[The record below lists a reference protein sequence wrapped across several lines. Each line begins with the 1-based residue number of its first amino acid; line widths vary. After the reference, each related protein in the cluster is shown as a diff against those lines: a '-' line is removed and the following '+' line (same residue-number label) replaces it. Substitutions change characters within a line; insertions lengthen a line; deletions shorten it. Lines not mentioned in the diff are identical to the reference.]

1 MSPDETKP
9 NDASDGRPHVDPP
22 VRGQLLLVDDEE
34 EILGALRRQFRRRYD
49 VHTAASAGEGLEI
62 LYRHPIHV
70 IISDQRMPGMTGDA
84 FYSKVRSDYPDAI
97 RLLLTG
103 YSDIGAVIR
112 AINEGSV
119 YRYIT
124 KPWDP
129 AELDATVD
137 QAFERFGL
145 IVQNR
150 QLVADLQDAN
160 EHLEARVVERTSA
173 LQEAN
178 ERLQS
183 LNEQKDGFLG
193 MAAHDLRNPLGNVL
207 GYAQLLR
214 AETIL
219 DDGGA
224 TRAVQAIERSARRML
239 HLVDDLLD
247 IAKIERG
254 KIELRVED
262 VDVPK
267 FLSSI
272 EELNAPIARAKRIE
286 LVTKLGPD
294 VTTWG
299 FDPLRLEQ
307 VINNLI
313 TNAIKFSFPET
324 EVRLEAQVLDG
335 DLELAVV
342 DHGQGIPESELEGVF
357 GEFSLTSTQSTAG
370 EKGSGLGLAICR
382 RIVALHGGAI
392 AVQSEVDVGSRFSV
406 RLPGETS

>member
-1 MSPDETKP
+1 
-9 NDASDGRPHVDPP
+9 
-22 VRGQLLLVDDEE
+22 
-34 EILGALRRQFRRRYD
+34 
-49 VHTAASAGEGLEI
+49 
-62 LYRHPIHV
+62 
-70 IISDQRMPGMTGDA
+70 
-84 FYSKVRSDYPDAI
+84 VRSDYPDAI